1 MKITALILLGLSI
14 GWHAREWALT
24 HWRWS
29 PVIRTDAQSA
39 TRTALWGIW
48 IAALIAII
56 AA

>member
-1 MKITALILLGLSI
+1 MKNIALILLGLTI